1 MLATYTPGNHLSP
14 LSFSTHLCL
23 FPRRSLE
30 EPEIR
35 AAIPPQLFV
44 RDIHVGLYYVARDI
58 LLAAMAWFL
67 ATKIDD
73 FFQQSI
79 MRETLTTVGAEEGW

>member
-1 MLATYTPGNHLSP
+1 MCWLLTPPETISL
-14 LSFSTHLCL
+14 L
-23 FPRRSLE
+23 FPSQHIYVWSLE
-30 EPEIR
+30 ELEIR

-58 LLAAMAWFL
+58 LLAAMARFL